1 MQEAKNLSLRGV
13 LSTVHNLVDY
23 YHKQRE
29 QEASL
34 DETLL
39 EIVNGLDNILLDR
52 CAFRH
57 KKGKNAGRTCLKA
70 RYRRPSDED
79 PNKFVYFGSKCAYH
93 TPKKTKDKFKD
104 FKSYTDTNI
113 ESQSQV
119 DLLET
124 ALTPPKQVT
133 QKYYPDPSKELQHLY
148 DQLYLDSSNTVV
160 EKVDASNYHW
170 VLICKLDREKRL
182 FKEFSK
188 NVVSELK
195 RQQSVNHFDYV
206 VDDSREYF
214 KKIDIAK
221 ALNFVEKR
229 ERQCLGEAF
238 GEAFGEPL
246 YLGNFLQ
253 LANLA
258 STSELNKVI
267 DKEKYYNKY
276 SRAPKIDVSREEM
289 MNSTEFVQF
298 YSTK

>member
-1 MQEAKNLSLRGV
+1 MGETKPLTLRGV
-13 LSTVHNLVDY
+13 LSTIHNLVEY
-23 YHKQRE
+23 YHKQHE
-29 QEASL
+29 QNASL

-79 PNKFVYFGSKCAYH
+79 PDKFVYFGLKCAYH
-93 TPKKTKDKFKD
+93 TPKKTKDKIKVKKF
-104 FKSYTDTNI
+104 STVSNI
-113 ESQSQV
+113 ETRSQL
-119 DLLET
+119 DLPET
-124 ALTPPKQVT
+124 ALPPPKQVT

-148 DQLYLDSSNTVV
+148 GQLYLDSSNTVV

-188 NVVSELK
+188 NVASELK
-195 RQQSVNHFDYV
+195 RQQSANHYDYV
-206 VDDSREYF
+206 VDDGREYF

-221 ALNFVEKR
+221 VLKIVEKG
-229 ERQCLGEAF
+229 ERQCLEETF
-238 GEAFGEPL
+238 GESRS
-246 YLGNFLQ
+246 LGLNLQ

-258 STSELNKVI
+258 TTSEQNKVI

-276 SRAPKIDVSREEM
+276 SRAPKIDLSKEEM
-289 MNSTEFVQF
+289 MDSTGFVQF